1 MGLWAL
7 DERKERLDRARDE
20 GRVEGRKEGQKEGR
34 KEGRKAATKE
44 HEDALAAARERAK
57 AEGIDL
63 DRFLNP

>member
-20 GRVEGRKEGQKEGR
+20 GRVEGRKATRREYEEKMAL
-34 KEGRKAATKE
+34 AAKE
-44 HEDALAAARERAK
+44 HEEALAAARERAK

>member
-20 GRVEGRKEGQKEGR
+20 GRVEGRKEGQ